1 MTVTA
6 RRWLLRLLP
15 RLGVRVLDVGPGVVV
30 LTRDRRVR
38 VTSAGGGG
46 AFVTRRRGLRLR
58 PLGPDDE
65 GPLLLGDREVKV
77 THLALGGSLVQRGL
91 QVKVKRVADGLVLLH
106 REPTQVKELDPDAF
120 LVSPPNT
127 YRHAKIQRGLHVMG
141 TEELFARECG
151 QRDKMLSKWLLSEHL
166 AEILRRYRV
175 DCVLDVGANRGQY
188 ARLLRD
194 IGFRGRIIS
203 FEPVPHIFAEL
214 STAAAQDDLWEVHQV
229 APGREAGELEMNVVP
244 GTLSSLLPPSHFGA
258 RRYARLRDVHVQRVP
273 VRRIDEM
280 LRRLVPAGTQPRILL
295 KLDTQGFD
303 LEAFA
308 GLGTVAEQV
317 VALQSEVALLTIYDR
332 MPRLPEALA
341 VYEGAGFE
349 VTGMYPVSREART
362 ARVLEYDC
370 VMVRAPAL

>member
-1 MTVTA
+1 M
-6 RRWLLRLLP
+6 
-15 RLGVRVLDVGPGVVV
+15 
-30 LTRDRRVR
+30 
-38 VTSAGGGG
+38 
-46 AFVTRRRGLRLR
+46 
-58 PLGPDDE
+58 
-65 GPLLLGDREVKV
+65 
-77 THLALGGSLVQRGL
+77 
-91 QVKVKRVADGLVLLH
+91 ADGLVLLH
-106 REPTQVKELDPDAF
+106 REPVQVKELDPDAF

-151 QRDKMLSKWLLSEHL
+151 QRDKMLSQWLLREHL

-188 ARLLRD
+188 ARLLRG

-214 STAAAQDDLWEVHQV
+214 SKAAAQDDLWEAHQV
-229 APGREAGELEMNVVP
+229 ALGREAGELEMNVVP
-244 GTLSSLLPPSHFGA
+244 GTLSSLLPPSDFGA
-258 RRYARLRDVHVQRVP
+258 RRYATLRDVHVQRVP

-317 VALQSEVALLTIYDR
+317 VALQSEVALLTIYER